1 MHATP
6 QNKTVFFLQ
15 FVCSSLEMHQ
25 PTFWLYQLLEKHC
38 VDSIAGETLCGLYPY
53 IYSYIYTV
61 YIYIYVYVYVYV
73 YANTPNTHPEA
84 FSWQNI
90 CCHICLLEMQ
100 K

>member
-1 MHATP
+1 MLP
-6 QNKTVFFLQ
+6 PKTKLCFF
-15 FVCSSLEMHQ
+15 CS
-25 PTFWLYQLLEKHC
+25 LYAAALRCINPLFGC
-38 VDSIAGETLCGLYPY
+38 INCWRNTVWTLPIY
-53 IYSYIYTV
+53 IYIRVYIYTV
-61 YIYIYVYVYVYV
+61 YIYVYVYVYV

>member
-38 VDSIAGETLCGLYPY
+38 VDSTIFVY
-53 IYSYIYTV
+53 IYIYIQ

>member
-53 IYSYIYTV
+53 IYSYIYTQ
-61 YIYIYVYVYVYV
+61 YIYMYMYMYMLTPPIPTLKHFLGRIYVVIFVY
-73 YANTPNTHPEA
+73 
-84 FSWQNI
+84 
-90 CCHICLLEMQ
+90 
-100 K
+100 